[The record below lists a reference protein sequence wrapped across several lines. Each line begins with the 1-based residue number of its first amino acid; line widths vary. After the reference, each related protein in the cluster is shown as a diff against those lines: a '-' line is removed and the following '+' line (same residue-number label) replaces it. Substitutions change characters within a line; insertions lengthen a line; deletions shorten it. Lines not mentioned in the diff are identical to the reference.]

1 MLKILNAIGPT
12 LSPEAKKIL
21 SPFGSVKTIAKSQ
34 AELLKHAV
42 DCDVLLVQL
51 GVKVDKQVID
61 RAKKLRLVATTT
73 TGLDHI
79 DLSVLKKKGVELISL
94 KNERKFLNTITG
106 TAELA
111 FGLIIDLARRTPFA
125 FEAVKKYQWDNEDWR
140 GFNLRGKTLGI
151 VGLGRLGSLMADYGR
166 AFQMKVL
173 AHDPFIKDA
182 EFKRLK
188 AEKCGLKKLLSESD
202 FISLHVHLDA
212 RTKNL
217 INKTTLRL
225 MKPTAY
231 LVNTSRGGI
240 VNEGELL
247 SALKNRKLAGYG
259 ADVLANETAFEKKHF
274 ARHPLVE
281 YARRRDNCII
291 TPHVGGMTHESRK
304 ATDIFI
310 AKKVSDWIKNNVL

>member
-34 AELLKHAV
+34 TELLKHAT
-42 DCDVLLVQL
+42 DCDALLIQL

-79 DLSVLKKKGVELISL
+79 DLGALREKGIEIISL

-188 AEKCGLKKLLSESD
+188 ARKCGLKKLLFESD
-202 FISLHVHLDA
+202 FISLHIHLSDQ
-212 RTKNL
+212 TKNL
-217 INKTTLRL
+217 INKNTLGL
-225 MKPTAY
+225 MKTTAY

-240 VNEGELL
+240 VDEGELL
-247 SALKNRKLAGYG
+247 RALKQKELAGYG
-259 ADVLANETAFEKKHF
+259 ADVLAGETAFEKKHF

-281 YARRRDNCII
+281 YARTHDNCII
-291 TPHVGGMTHESRK
+291 TPHVGGMTHESRE

-310 AKKVSDWIKNNVL
+310 ARKIISWCKINN